1 MASPSF
7 KKTYTPNEAFERAK
21 KYCVFQERS
30 HSEVRYKL
38 VDLGLRGNDLEQVM
52 AKLIE
57 EGFLNEE
64 RFASA
69 FAGGKF
75 RMKHW
80 GKKKIEQELKRKGV
94 SSYLINKAMK
104 EIKHDDY
111 KKSLRQLLEKKAAS
125 LKEKN
130 IFSKKQKLSNFLI
143 GKGYE
148 SQEVFKS
155 VTDYFQEQK

>member
-1 MASPSF
+1 MAFSSP
-7 KKTYTPNEAFERAK
+7 KKFLTPNEAFESAK
-21 KYCVFQERS
+21 KYCAFQERS
-30 HSEVRYKL
+30 HTEVRYKL
-38 VDLGLRGNDLEQVM
+38 VEWGLRGNDLEQVM

-94 SSYLINKAMK
+94 SSYLINKAVNELK
-104 EIKHDDY
+104 DDDY
-111 KKSLRQLLEKKAAS
+111 KNSLKQLLEKKAAAIH
-125 LKEKN
+125 EKN
-130 IFSKKQKLSNFLI
+130 IFTKKQKLSNFLI

-148 SQEVFKS
+148 PK
-155 VTDYFQEQK
+155 T

>member
-1 MASPSF
+1 MTFSSP
-7 KKTYTPNEAFERAK
+7 KKNLTPNQAFERIK
-21 KYCVFQERS
+21 KYCAFQERS
-30 HSEVRYKL
+30 HTEVRYKL
-38 VDLGLRGNDLEQVM
+38 VELGLRGNDLEQVM

-94 SSYLINKAMK
+94 SSYLITKAVSELK
-104 EIKHDDY
+104 DDDY
-111 KKSLRQLLEKKAAS
+111 KNSLNQLLEKKAAT
-125 LKEKN
+125 LHDKN
-130 IFSKKQKLSNFLI
+130 MFTRKQKLSNFLI

-148 SQEVFKS
+148 PKEVYAAVDAHFK
-155 VTDYFQEQK
+155 K